1 MLPSRDEAL
10 WDCAC
15 ECALRRVHRDCKHKF
30 DSDAC
35 NRCSYYIK
43 QYGDFSPTDARLYM
57 MEAMKFAYMD
67 KGDNTMRLICAA
79 IVIGFIAFA
88 VHAITTVNARIEQN
102 RVAAGLAAPARTV
115 NYKQEDQRDN
125 IKDALLYTSDKL
137 SIHTDVN
144 KDGLVNCI
152 DAAVLFYGRY
162 PDKSKV
168 AIESNFHPDGRMQHL
183 FNVVMVNGVWRAVE
197 PQAYWKGHASY
208 WMKDIWGD
216 AYDNRYNADETEV
229 YRRYVK

>member
-15 ECALRRVHRDCKHKF
+15 ECALRRVHHDCKHKF

-35 NRCSYYIK
+35 NRCNFYIK

-67 KGDNTMRLICAA
+67 RSDRRVWWGIGLMFAAA
-79 IVIGFIAFA
+79 IALIVYAGIWEDRRLAK
-88 VHAITTVNARIEQN
+88 VHAEMGLSSPRAVAVTTKDKAQ
-102 RVAAGLAAPARTV
+102 AAISSTLT
-115 NYKQEDQRDN
+115 
-125 IKDALLYTSDKL
+125 YTQQQLNNKV
-137 SIHTDVN
+137 DVN
-144 KDGLVNCI
+144 HDGLVNCI
-152 DAAVLFYGRY
+152 DAAVIFYGKY
-162 PDKSKV
+162 PYKQDV
-168 AIESNFHPDGRMQHL
+168 TIESNFHPDGRMSHL
-183 FNVVMVNGVWRAVE
+183 FNVVRINGVWRAVE